1 LLARFIETPH
11 RRFGSPKFEGYLI
24 ELPLRCD
31 APLEERLD
39 ARALALREFEAGLR
53 GAKCFVRFA
62 HARLQARYRPGV
74 ASAGRRVGLLTVQG
88 VFTSRLD
95 CEAPLRGVRV
105 ASAAERGG
113 DAMARYWLSNP
124 RSNDPLASF
133 DQLRRGMDELFE
145 RVEART
151 TRRAGAFR
159 PVNLYETTNDYVLTA
174 ELPGL
179 GGDDIDVSVE
189 RNRVTLRGERKIDH
203 PSDASLH
210 RVERQAGVFRRTI
223 ELPGDVDADKAQAVY
238 RNGVLMLQ
246 IPKAAAHQ
254 PRQIAVKES

>member
-1 LLARFIETPH
+1 
-11 RRFGSPKFEGYLI
+11 
-24 ELPLRCD
+24 
-31 APLEERLD
+31 
-39 ARALALREFEAGLR
+39 
-53 GAKCFVRFA
+53 
-62 HARLQARYRPGV
+62 
-74 ASAGRRVGLLTVQG
+74 
-88 VFTSRLD
+88 
-95 CEAPLRGVRV
+95 
-105 ASAAERGG
+105 
-113 DAMARYWLSNP
+113 MARYWLSNP

-189 RNRVTLRGERKIDH
+189 RNRVTPRGERKIDH